1 MSAGDHRTQSTTIE
15 PLRGYSV
22 NYLRAERASALL
34 LVCVHMYRWLL
45 CSLLLLDRIA
55 AGLLTRSE
63 CGAGSESTPSKVG
76 ATGDRVGISMFFVTL
91 VGHTLARPTRW
102 STCSFFMWRAPS
114 FRRTFTWFLVRHYA
128 AGFARVRRGI
138 FLFLYCCKL
147 LLFAI
152 TFFFISNT

>member
-1 MSAGDHRTQSTTIE
+1 MELLLMSAGDHRTQSTTIE

-22 NYLRAERASALL
+22 NCLRAERASALL

-102 STCSFFMWRAPS
+102 STWSFFHVMSTQLSAYIASWILS
-114 FRRTFTWFLVRHYA
+114 LVF
-128 AGFARVRRGI
+128 GN
-138 FLFLYCCKL
+138 
-147 LLFAI
+147 LLFVYGKLSFCVLLMLFYSI
-152 TFFFISNT
+152 GSN